1 MGTWPFKILCK
12 VTIVT
17 TSDPILDV
25 VVPVFAIIEALG
37 IVAYLPS
44 TIFPAPNLVPIT
56 FCTLLPTPNVA
67 PPTAA
72 YLVPVQAVLRV
83 KKCFKNSSKS
93 LTSPASIALI

>member
-17 TSDPILDV
+17 TSDPILADV
-25 VVPVFAIIEALG
+25 VVLLPITLG
-37 IVAYLPS
+37 
-44 TIFPAPNLVPIT
+44 PNLGPNT
-56 FCTLLPTPNVA
+56 FDTLLPTPNVA
-67 PPTAA
+67 PPTAP